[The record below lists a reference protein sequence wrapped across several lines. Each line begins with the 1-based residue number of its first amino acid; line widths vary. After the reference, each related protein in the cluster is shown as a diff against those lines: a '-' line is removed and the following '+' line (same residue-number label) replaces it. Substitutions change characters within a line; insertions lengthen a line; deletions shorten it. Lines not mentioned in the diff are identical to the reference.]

1 MELCKSG
8 PIHLEIKDGTQVAVG
23 KRGGQFTRMVSKIV
37 RNHCELHHASWCN
50 VPPEQKEMLRN
61 RLTSYVT
68 LNMNR
73 VEEILTLN
81 GALRRS
87 YTRLRNKLYNK
98 HYKPFLKDDE
108 EEGNEEGNEQG
119 NEQGDDEGKAKAR
132 ATVPEGIAVN
142 AWLMICG
149 SFDEKLWKV
158 NLINLNLQCCYRYAW
173 NTTL

>member
-1 MELCKSG
+1 
-8 PIHLEIKDGTQVAVG
+8 
-23 KRGGQFTRMVSKIV
+23 
-37 RNHCELHHASWCN
+37 
-50 VPPEQKEMLRN
+50 
-61 RLTSYVT
+61 
-68 LNMNR
+68 MNR

-108 EEGNEEGNEQG
+108 DEGNEEG

-142 AWLMICG
+142 AWLMICD